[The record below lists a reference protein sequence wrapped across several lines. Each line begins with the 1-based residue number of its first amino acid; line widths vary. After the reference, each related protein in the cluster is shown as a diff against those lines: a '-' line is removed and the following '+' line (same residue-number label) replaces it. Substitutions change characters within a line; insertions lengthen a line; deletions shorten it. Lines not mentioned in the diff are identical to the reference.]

1 VSDGFLRGESV
12 FFSGQK
18 WLFVSEKVVKLLQV
32 IVYVWFIVETRNAL
46 LKKGAKI
53 HLIRRSRPTRLIL
66 PSAWLSTDFPNCR
79 NCRLYSTKP
88 ACQNRRLGF
97 MKIAV
102 AMSGGV
108 DSSAA
113 AALLKEQGHELVGF
127 TMQLWN
133 QRRGIS
139 VDENGEPLPSRC
151 CSLDDVYDA
160 RRVAEGLGF
169 PFYVLNL
176 EREFEKSVVEPF
188 VQSYLDGETPIPCV
202 ACNSRLKFASLDKMA
217 VSLGCD
223 KVATGHYARVE
234 YDEIADRYRL
244 FRGRS
249 HWKDQSYF
257 LWELNQEQLSRSLFP
272 LGEMEKEAVRDIA
285 RVADLY
291 VAEKQESQEICFVP
305 DGKYSEFIDRY
316 LDHEGRTNEMP
327 ASGEIVS
334 TSGEV
339 VGSHSGIHRYT
350 VGQRRGLGI
359 ANEKPLYVLQ
369 IERAKNQIIVGEA
382 DELESLEF
390 TAKGVNWIA
399 FGEPTEPVRAEVKVR
414 YRHDPAR
421 ATIHPLAGN
430 CARIVFDEP
439 QRAITPGQATVFYD
453 GDEVVGGGWIVK
465 L

>member
-1 VSDGFLRGESV
+1 
-12 FFSGQK
+12 
-18 WLFVSEKVVKLLQV
+18 
-32 IVYVWFIVETRNAL
+32 
-46 LKKGAKI
+46 
-53 HLIRRSRPTRLIL
+53 
-66 PSAWLSTDFPNCR
+66 
-79 NCRLYSTKP
+79 
-88 ACQNRRLGF
+88 

-139 VDENGEPLPSRC
+139 VDENGDPLPSRC

-176 EREFEKSVVEPF
+176 EREFETSVVEPF

-217 VSLGCD
+217 ISLGCD

-234 YDEIADRYRL
+234 YDAAADRYRL
-244 FRGRS
+244 FRGLN

-257 LWELNQEQLSRSLFP
+257 LWELTQEQLSRAYFP
-272 LGEMEKEAVRDIA
+272 LGEMQKEEVRDIA
-285 RVADLY
+285 RGADLY

-316 LDHEGRTNEMP
+316 LDHEGRGDEAP
-327 ASGEIVS
+327 AGGEIVNAA
-334 TSGEV
+334 GEPM
-339 VGSHSGIHRYT
+339 GTHTGIHRYT

-369 IERAKNQIIVGEA
+369 IERARNQIVVGEA
-382 DELESLEF
+382 EELESMEF
-390 TAKGVNWIA
+390 IAKGVNWVA
-399 FGEPTEPVRAEVKVR
+399 FDEPTMPVRACVKVR
-414 YRHDPAR
+414 YRHDPAP
-421 ATIHPLAGN
+421 ATIEVLPDGRAH
-430 CARIVFDEP
+430 IIFDEP
-439 QRAITPGQATVFYD
+439 QRAITPGQATIFYD
-453 GDEVVGGGWIVK
+453 PDGGDEVVGGGWIIRS
-465 L
+465 